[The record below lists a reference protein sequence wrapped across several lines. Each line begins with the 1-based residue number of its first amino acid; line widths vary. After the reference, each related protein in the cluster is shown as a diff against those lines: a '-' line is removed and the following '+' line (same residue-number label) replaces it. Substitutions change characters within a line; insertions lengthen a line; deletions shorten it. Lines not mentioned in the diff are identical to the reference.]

1 MSSDNGIVLN
11 VQVKTFDGT
20 QKIFGLF
27 LIYLKA
33 LLMTKDLLDILFPE
47 LKNELP
53 VSEKGQSKKE
63 KANCSKSKNGYGLL
77 WNNINF
83 PKMND

>member
-63 KANCSKSKNGYGLL
+63 KENCSKSKMVMGYFGITLTS
-77 WNNINF
+77 
-83 PKMND
+83 PK